1 MYGVWY
7 LELYGRFGNFVIIK
21 EVVMIYD
28 KLVWNV
34 KNFYLLNGRI
44 YVVIGVLLDMCVIIC
59 GGESD
64 GIWLLVIC
72 LFYFFF
78 KKMNF

>member
-44 YVVIGVLLDMCVIIC
+44 YVVIGVL
-59 GGESD
+59 
-64 GIWLLVIC
+64 
-72 LFYFFF
+72 
-78 KKMNF
+78 